1 MAANTVFQYDP
12 VASDPESLRRSVAN
26 KLLYTVGKD
35 LAAAR
40 ERDWRMALSYA
51 VRDRLTTRWMDTTR
65 QQYAERAKRIYYLS
79 MEFLPGRALTNAVL
93 ALGLKDATEEAMAG
107 MGADLAE
114 LEAME
119 PDPALGNG
127 GLGRLAACLMD
138 AMATEGLPGFG
149 YGIRYDYGMFAQ
161 RIHGGRQVEA
171 PDHWL
176 MPGNPWEFER
186 PEVLYT
192 VKFGGRVEHV
202 GGRCR
207 WVGTDDI
214 LAMAYDTLVPG
225 YRNQT
230 VLTLRL
236 WSARAPEAIE
246 LSAFN
251 AGDYNRAIEAK
262 NRSEDVSRVL
272 YPDDSTPAGKE
283 LRLRQEYF
291 FVSASLQDILRRYA
305 RPIGYSEG
313 DGEPDM
319 RRLHEAVA
327 IHLNDTH
334 PAIAVPEL
342 MRLLIDEHGLNW
354 NDAWASCQRVFSYT
368 NHTLM
373 PEALERWPVSLLGG
387 LLPRH
392 MDIIYAINANFL
404 DEVRERYPGDIGKL
418 ERLSLIEEG
427 DEPQVRMGHL
437 SVLASHRVNGVSDMH
452 SGLVRETIFAD
463 FAELY
468 PERFIS
474 VTNGVTPRRWLNQ
487 ANRPLAGLLDETIGD
502 DWRRHL
508 ERLAELAPHADDPGF
523 RARFREAKQANK
535 QSLADYIVERT
546 GVSVDPASLF
556 DVQIKRIHEYKRQL
570 LNVLH
575 VITRYHRI
583 LDDPEADWVPR
594 TVIFAGKA
602 ASSYAAAKQIIRLIH
617 DVGARVNQDA
627 KVAGR
632 LKVVFIPDYDVSVA
646 ERIIPGAD
654 LSEQISTAGT
664 EASGTGNMKLSMNGA
679 LTIGTEDGANIEIA
693 EQVGRD
699 NLFLFGHR
707 ASAVSEMR
715 AGGYDPNAWCEAD
728 AELRRA
734 INAIGSGAF
743 SPDEPERY
751 HGIVDSLLHH
761 GDRYLLLADYRD
773 YVNTQDRVDALYRD
787 SEAWTRC
794 AILNVAGMGPFSIDR
809 TIRDYADR
817 IWGVQPIATAD
828 TGAKEA

>member
-1 MAANTVFQYDP
+1 MAVTNIFQYDP

-26 KLLYTVGKD
+26 KLIYSVGKD
-35 LAAAR
+35 PHAAQA
-40 ERDWRMALSYA
+40 RDWRMALSYA
-51 VRDRLTTRWMDTTR
+51 VRDRLAERWMRTTR
-65 QQYAERAKRIYYLS
+65 QQYADNAKRVYYLS
-79 MEFLPGRALTNAVL
+79 MEFLPGRALTNALL
-93 ALGLKDATEEAMAG
+93 ALGLKDAGEEALSG
-107 MGADLAE
+107 LGVGLAE
-114 LEAME
+114 LEALE

-138 AMATEGLPGFG
+138 SMATEGLPGFG

-176 MPGNPWEFER
+176 VPGNPWEFAR

-192 VKFGGRVEHV
+192 VRFGGRVEHV

-207 WVGTDDI
+207 WVDTDDI
-214 LAMAYDTLVPG
+214 LAMAYDTLIPG
-225 YRNQT
+225 YSNQT

-262 NRSEDVSRVL
+262 NRSENVSRVL

-291 FVSASLQDILRRYA
+291 FVSASLQDILRRYR
-305 RPIGYSEG
+305 RPMDRSEH
-313 DGEPDM
+313 DPEPDL
-319 RRLHEAVA
+319 RRLGEFVA

-342 MRLLIDEHGLNW
+342 MRLLVDEHQLPW
-354 NDAWASCQRVFSYT
+354 DDAWACCQRVFSYT

-392 MDIIYAINANFL
+392 MDIIYELNAAFL
-404 DEVRERYPGDIGKL
+404 DEVRAQFPDDVGIL
-418 ERLSLIEEG
+418 QRLSLIEEG
-427 DEPQVRMGHL
+427 DEPQVRMGHI
-437 SVLASHRVNGVSDMH
+437 SVLASHRVNGVSDLH
-452 SGLVRETIFAD
+452 SELVRKTIFAD
-463 FAELY
+463 FARLY
-468 PERFIS
+468 PERFVS

-487 ANRPLAGLLDETIGD
+487 ANRPLAGLLDEVIGT
-502 DWRRHL
+502 DWRRDL
-508 ERLAELAPHADDPGF
+508 QQLGALRPHAEDPDF
-523 RARFREAKQANK
+523 RARFREAKATNK
-535 QSLADYIVERT
+535 QRLATYIGERT
-546 GVSVDPASLF
+546 GVTVDPASLF

-583 LDDPEADWVPR
+583 LDDPQGDWVPR

-602 ASSYAAAKQIIRLIH
+602 ASSYALAKAIIRLIH
-617 DVGARVNQDA
+617 DVAERINKDPH
-627 KVAGR
+627 VAGR
-632 LKVVFIPDYDVSVA
+632 LKVVFIPDYNVSVA

-679 LTIGTEDGANIEIA
+679 LTIGTEDGANIEIG
-693 EQVGRD
+693 EQVGQE
-699 NLFLFGHR
+699 NMFIFGH
-707 ASAVSEMR
+707 SAQAVEDLH
-715 AGGYDPNAWCEAD
+715 AGGYDPQAWCDGD

-743 SPDEPERY
+743 SPSEPERY

-761 GDRYLLLADYRD
+761 GDRYLLMADYRA
-773 YVNTQDRVDALYRD
+773 YVDAQDRVDALYRD
-787 SEAWTRC
+787 PEAWTRC
-794 AILNVAGMGPFSIDR
+794 AILNVAGMGPFSTDR
-809 TIRDYADR
+809 TIRDYAER
-817 IWGVQPIATAD
+817 IWGVQPLTASAVAR
-828 TGAKEA
+828 GAE